1 MTRPEGRNLRNGLLF
16 VAPWLVGMAVF
27 LAYPIGASFYY
38 SFCEYSVLE
47 DPSYIGSINYVD
59 LATDEVFWK
68 SLGNTLYYVSLALP
82 LGLVV
87 SLGLAI
93 LLNTGVSGLSFFRTI
108 FFLPSL
114 VPMVALA
121 ILWMLLFNGEH
132 GVINHVLDPIWG
144 AVGAGDPPSWL
155 QDTAW
160 SKPALV
166 IISLWGVGHAMV
178 IYLAGLQDVPTE
190 LYEAAELD
198 GAGWWHKTRHVTIPL
213 ISPIILFNLVMG
225 LIGGLQFFAVPYVM
239 SPTGAPA
246 RSTYF
251 LAMYLYDN
259 AFVYLRMG
267 YACAMAWIL
276 FVVILVLTLL
286 ALKISQRRVYY
297 EGA

>member
-1 MTRPEGRNLRNGLLF
+1 MTRAERRNLRNGLLF

-27 LAYPIGASFYY
+27 LGYPIISSLCY
-38 SFCEYSVLE
+38 SFCEYSVLQK
-47 DPSYIGSINYVD
+47 PHFIGGLNYAD
-59 LATDEVFWK
+59 LAGDEVFWK
-68 SLGNTLYYVSLALP
+68 SLGNTLYYASLALP

-93 LLNTGVSGLSFFRTI
+93 LLNTGVPGLSLFRTI

-114 VPMVALA
+114 VPTVALA

-132 GVINHVLDPIWG
+132 GVINFVLRPVFQALHLG
-144 AVGAGDPPSWL
+144 EPPNWL
-155 QDTAW
+155 GDTAW

-178 IYLAGLQDVPTE
+178 VYLAGLQDVPTE

-198 GAGWWHKTRHVTIPL
+198 GAGWWHKVRHVTIPL
-213 ISPIILFNLVMG
+213 ISPVILFNLIMG
-225 LIGGLQFFAVPYVM
+225 IIGSLQFFAVPYVM
-239 SPTGAPA
+239 SPEGAPA

-276 FVVILVLTLL
+276 FVLILVLTLV
-286 ALKISQRRVYY
+286 ALKVSQRRVYY
-297 EGA
+297 GGA

>member
-1 MTRPEGRNLRNGLLF
+1 
-16 VAPWLVGMAVF
+16 
-27 LAYPIGASFYY
+27 
-38 SFCEYSVLE
+38 
-47 DPSYIGSINYVD
+47 
-59 LATDEVFWK
+59 
-68 SLGNTLYYVSLALP
+68 LP

-93 LLNTGVSGLSFFRTI
+93 LLNTGVPGLSLFRTI

-114 VPMVALA
+114 VPTVALA

-132 GVINHVLDPIWG
+132 GVINFVLRPVFQALHLG
-144 AVGAGDPPSWL
+144 EPPNWL
-155 QDTAW
+155 GDTAW

-178 IYLAGLQDVPTE
+178 VYLAGLQDVPTE

-198 GAGWWHKTRHVTIPL
+198 GAGWWHKVRHVTIPL
-213 ISPIILFNLVMG
+213 ISPVILFNLIMG
-225 LIGGLQFFAVPYVM
+225 IIGSLQFFAVPYVM
-239 SPTGAPA
+239 SPEGAPA

-276 FVVILVLTLL
+276 FVLILVLTLV
-286 ALKISQRRVYY
+286 ALKVSQRRVYY
-297 EGA
+297 GGA